1 MTSLAVELTRF
12 TDDEGVVEDEDDD
25 VYLGSLRKTEENR
38 EREKYFDDF
47 FG

>member
-12 TDDEGVVEDEDDD
+12 TDDEGVVEDED
-25 VYLGSLRKTEENR
+25 VFLGSLRKTEENR